1 MTQFQIGD
9 KAVYPSKGVG
19 EIVGIDEKSVSGK
32 THRFYCLRILDTDIR
47 ILVPIDNAEQVG
59 LRNVVTPDDIE
70 GVYDVLRHVETCND
84 RQTWNRRYRGF
95 MEKVK
100 TGSLF
105 EIAEVFRDL
114 HRLKRTKTLAFGE
127 RRMLDTVQSLMVKE
141 LAVAK
146 GLSEAKIEDEL
157 MRTMLSM

>member
-1 MTQFQIGD
+1 MTQLQIGD

-95 MEKVK
+95 MDKVK

-127 RRMLDTVQSLMVKE
+127 RRMLDTVRSLIVKE
-141 LAVAK
+141 LSVAK

-157 MRTMLSM
+157 MRTMVRM

>member
-1 MTQFQIGD
+1 MIQFQVGD
-9 KAVYPSKGVG
+9 KAVYPAQGVG
-19 EIVGIDEKSVSGK
+19 EIIGIDEKSVSGK

-70 GVYDVLRHVETCND
+70 GVYDVLRHAETCND

-95 MEKVK
+95 MEKIK

-105 EIAEVFRDL
+105 EVAEVFRDL

-127 RRMLDTVQSLMVKE
+127 RRMLETARGLIVQE
-141 LAVAK
+141 LSVAK
-146 GLSEAKIEDEL
+146 GLSAAKIEGEL
-157 MRTMLSM
+157 STLLS

>member
-1 MTQFQIGD
+1 MIQFQVGD
-9 KAVYPSKGVG
+9 KAVYPAQGVG
-19 EIVGIDEKSVSGK
+19 EIIGIDEKSVSGK

-70 GVYDVLRHVETCND
+70 GVYDVLRHEETCLD
-84 RQTWNRRYRGF
+84 KQTWNRRYRGF
-95 MEKVK
+95 MEKIK

-105 EIAEVFRDL
+105 EVAEVFRDL

-127 RRMLDTVQSLMVKE
+127 RRMLETARGLIVQE
-141 LAVAK
+141 LSVAK
-146 GLSEAKIEDEL
+146 GLSAAKIEGEL
-157 MRTMLSM
+157 STLLS